1 MQQWRNNNYDY
12 GQSKSETNR
21 RLTCKQTESMPSALK
36 YEVPTCPHE
45 RFRDYMV
52 LPACDN
58 IRTQEKQV
66 QGNNIMT
73 KFCLQSSE

>member
-1 MQQWRNNNYDY
+1 
-12 GQSKSETNR
+12 
-21 RLTCKQTESMPSALK
+21 MPSALK